1 MDYSEEECQNMFTKG
16 QKEIM
21 RTTLETVRLPL
32 VLLNTNTNNLEENTN
47 NIKIFPNPTTRFI
60 NIESN
65 QKIEKIEIYTTKGKR
80 IFEQKNNSQQTTIDF
95 NQKEKGL
102 YFLKITNKNQT
113 KIFKQII
120 N

>member
-1 MDYSEEECQNMFTKG
+1 M
-16 QKEIM
+16 
-21 RTTLETVRLPL
+21 

-65 QKIEKIEIYTTKGKR
+65 QKIEKTEIYTAKGKKV
-80 IFEQKNNSQQTTIDF
+80 FEQKNNSQKIKIDF
-95 NQKEKGL
+95 NQKEKGI
-102 YFLKITNKNQT
+102 YFLKIINKNQIKT
-113 KIFKQII
+113 FKQII